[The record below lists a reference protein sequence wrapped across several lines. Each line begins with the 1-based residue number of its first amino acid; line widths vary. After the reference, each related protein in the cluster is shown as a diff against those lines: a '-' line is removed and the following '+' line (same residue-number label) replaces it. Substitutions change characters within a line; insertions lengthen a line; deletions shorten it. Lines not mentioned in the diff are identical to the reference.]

1 MSRPAPVPPP
11 LPADPQPV
19 LLDGGSR
26 AWALA
31 AAGLALLPLLLTL
44 PPQLGAGFGV
54 LAPVVALPAWR
65 RPLPGWLR
73 GVLALAVVL
82 AVVAVMAAPGLSD
95 CNPRSGTRSNT
106 TAASRSS
113 RTSSPRISTPC
124 ISTDTKA
131 LTGTSA
137 TASSGAPS
145 AKRKERAKYS
155 TCSVLEKLT
164 AGLLITSPDMGE
176 ANTWAIKP
184 SGRCS
189 GKWAPE

>member
-54 LAPVVALPAWR
+54 LAPVVALLAWR

-73 GVLALAVVL
+73 GSVEVFGLRLGIVPTNFHQQFVL
-82 AVVAVMAAPGLSD
+82 GF
-95 CNPRSGTRSNT
+95 
-106 TAASRSS
+106 AASFCFAVRQVF
-113 RTSSPRISTPC
+113 
-124 ISTDTKA
+124 
-131 LTGTSA
+131 
-137 TASSGAPS
+137 
-145 AKRKERAKYS
+145 AKRDHRIFRKIIREKE
-155 TCSVLEKLT
+155 
-164 AGLLITSPDMGE
+164 
-176 ANTWAIKP
+176 
-184 SGRCS
+184 
-189 GKWAPE
+189 